1 MKKILSLIF
10 GAAAIFA
17 TSCTNLDEEIY
28 SQVPQELF
36 LSDPEHIALY
46 TSRPYTYLQKWGN
59 EQSMLTMILMLT
71 NETAIPTEY
80 EGHWG
85 EPRYGELQTHVIP
98 TNCKLVMTSWDFCFD
113 GIAACN
119 DAIYV
124 LENAPQNE
132 TTLKNIAEIKVLRA
146 YYYLM
151 AVDCWGNVP
160 YSVNREETTYPQQKD
175 RPTMLS
181 WIESEIN
188 SNMSLLDTTVSTRTY
203 GRVTRE
209 MARFLLAKIYL
220 NSEEWTGVPR
230 YDEAEAICD
239 AIMKSGNFHLAAKYE
254 SNFAIDN
261 ENGPEAVFALPHSSV
276 YTNYA
281 FYLYVMTF
289 NNDLAKAFN
298 VEGASWNGTMICQ
311 PDFFDSYDP
320 ADLRRDL
327 TWLHG
332 QVYDYTGAKYFY
344 TQKKA
349 DGSKE
354 NIDYI
359 LNPSPIDPAKF
370 KTGIGRL
377 DGARIIKWPYQT
389 DGTLNSYKISM
400 ENDFYLMRYSD
411 VVLMYVEALLR
422 QNKVAEAANVQEF
435 KDIRTRAGLAP
446 IAAADLTLDALYL
459 ERSHELALEGWQRQ
473 DMIRFGKYTE
483 AWWAK
488 EADAADGHTKLL
500 PISELRMGDN
510 PNLEQNPGY
519 VAAKPEE

>member
-10 GAAAIFA
+10 VAAAITA
-17 TSCTNLDEEIY
+17 VSCTNLDEEIY
-28 SQVPQELF
+28 SQIPQEEF
-36 LSDPEHIALY
+36 LSDPENIALY
-46 TSRPYTYLQKWGN
+46 TSRPYTYLQVWGN

-85 EPRYGELQTHVIP
+85 EPRYGELQTHSIP
-98 TNCKLVMTSWDFCFD
+98 SSCKLVKTSWDFCFD
-113 GIAACN
+113 GISACN

-132 TTLKNIAEIKVLRA
+132 TTLKNISEIKILRA

-151 AVDCWGNVP
+151 AVDCWGSVP
-160 YSVNREETTYPQQKD
+160 FSISREETGYPEQKD
-175 RPTMLS
+175 RPTMLN
-181 WIESEIN
+181 WLENEIKD
-188 SNMSLLDTTVSTRTY
+188 NMSKLDTVVSSKTY
-203 GRVTRE
+203 GRITIEV
-209 MARFLLAKIYL
+209 ARFLLAKIYL
-220 NSEEWTGVPR
+220 NSEKWTGTPR
-230 YDEAEAICD
+230 YAEAETVCKQ
-239 AIMKSGNFHLAAKYE
+239 IMDSGNFSLSTLYE
-254 SNFAIDN
+254 QNFAINN
-261 ENGPEAVFALPHSSV
+261 ENGSEAVFALPHSSV

-298 VEGASWNGTMICQ
+298 IPGANWNGTMICQ

-320 ADLRRDL
+320 ADKRRDL

-332 QVYDYTGAKYFY
+332 QVYDYTGAKF
-344 TQKKA
+344 TFNQKKS
-349 DGSKE
+349 DGSTE
-354 NIDYI
+354 VIDYV
-359 LNPSPIDPAKF
+359 LNPSPIDPASF
-370 KTGIGRL
+370 SSGIGRL

-389 DGTLNSYKISM
+389 DGSLNSYKISM

-411 VVLMYVEALLR
+411 VVLMYVEALVR
-422 QNKVAEAANVQEF
+422 QSKVAEAANVQEF

-488 EADAADGHTKLL
+488 PADAADGHTELL
-500 PISELRMGDN
+500 PIPEERRGDN
-510 PNLEQNPGY
+510 PNLQQNPGY
-519 VAAKPEE
+519 

>member
-1 MKKILSLIF
+1 MKKILSIIF

-28 SQVPQELF
+28 SQIPQDVF

-46 TSRPYTYLQKWGN
+46 TSRPYTYLQTWGN
-59 EQSMLTMILMLT
+59 EQSMLTMIIMLT

-80 EGHWG
+80 EGHWS
-85 EPRYGELQTHVIP
+85 EPRYTELQTHNI
-98 TNCKLVMTSWDFCFD
+98 TTSCKLVKTSWDFCFD
-113 GIAACN
+113 GISACN

-132 TTLKNIAEIKVLRA
+132 TTLKNIADLKVLRA
-146 YYYLM
+146 YYYLL

-160 YSVNREETTYPQQKD
+160 FSISRTEEGYPVQKD
-175 RPTMLS
+175 RPTMLK
-181 WIESEIN
+181 WIEDEIKDN
-188 SNMSLLDTTVSTRTY
+188 IDKLDTVVSPVTY
-203 GRVTRE
+203 GRITRE
-209 MARFLLAKIYL
+209 VARFLLAKIYL
-220 NSEEWTGVPR
+220 NSEKWTGTPR
-230 YDEAEAICD
+230 YAEAEQVCKD
-239 AIMKSGNFHLAAKYE
+239 IMDSGNFHLTPKYE
-254 SNFAIDN
+254 ANFAIDN
-261 ENGPEAVFALPHSSV
+261 ANGSEAIFAIPHSSV

-298 VEGASWNGTMICQ
+298 IEGASWNGTMICQ

-332 QVYDYTGAKYFY
+332 QVYDYNGNKYTY
-344 TQKKA
+344 SQKKP
-349 DGSKE
+349 DGSTE
-354 NIDYI
+354 YIDYI
-359 LNPSPIDPAKF
+359 LNPSPIDPARF
-370 KTGIGRL
+370 SSGIGRL

-389 DGTLNSYKISM
+389 DGTLNTYKISM

-422 QNKVAEAANVQEF
+422 QSKAAEAANVQEF

-488 EADAADGHTKLL
+488 PADNPDGHTELL
-500 PISELRMGDN
+500 PIPDERRADN
-510 PNLEQNPGY
+510 PNLVQNPGY
-519 VAAKPEE
+519 VSAPTE

>member
-1 MKKILSLIF
+1 MKKILTVILATF
-10 GAAAIFA
+10 ALVA

-28 SQVPQELF
+28 SQIPQEEF
-36 LSDPEHIALY
+36 LSDPDHIALY
-46 TSRPYTYLQKWGN
+46 TSRPYTYLQAWGN

-71 NETAIPTEY
+71 NETAIPKEY
-80 EGHWG
+80 QGHWD
-85 EPRYGELQTHVIP
+85 EDRYGELQSHNIP
-98 TNCKLVMTSWDFCFD
+98 TNCKLVRTSWDFCFD

-119 DAIYV
+119 DAIYI
-124 LENAPQNE
+124 LENTPQNE
-132 TTLKNIAEIKVLRA
+132 TILKNIAEIKVLRA

-160 YSVNREETTYPQQKD
+160 FSINREETDYPKQKS
-175 RPTMLS
+175 RAEMLT
-181 WIESEIN
+181 WLEGEIKA
-188 SNMSLLDTTVSTRTY
+188 NMGVLDTVVSSKTY
-203 GRVTRE
+203 GRITKEV
-209 MARFLLAKIYL
+209 ARFLLAKIYL
-220 NSEEWTGVPR
+220 NSEKWTGTKR
-230 YDEAEAICD
+230 YAEAETVCD
-239 AIMKSGNFHLAAKYE
+239 SIMKSGNFHLAAKYE
-254 SNFAIDN
+254 SNFSIDN
-261 ENGPEAVFALPHSSV
+261 ANGPEAVFALPHSSV

-289 NNDLAKAFN
+289 NNDLATAFN
-298 VEGASWNGTMICQ
+298 IPGASWNGTMICQ

-332 QVYDYTGAKYFY
+332 QVYDYTGAKFFY

-349 DGSKE
+349 DGTKE
-354 NIDYI
+354 NVDYI

-370 KTGIGRL
+370 KDGIGRL

-411 VVLMYVEALLR
+411 VILMYVESLLR
-422 QNKVAEAANVQEF
+422 QNKAAEAANVQEF

-488 EADAADGHTKLL
+488 DADPADGHTELL
-500 PISELRMGDN
+500 PIPEERKGDN

-519 VAAKPEE
+519 TAAKPEE